1 MLRIEWNFVRT
12 FFTSFPRT
20 AFWKILEIQ
29 KFNFKKLFLCQFGL
43 EKNWLMFA
51 NVLEYNFIYS
61 SAQTRMKLYAHL
73 PYIIPKNYFLGN
85 SEKNDRK
92 NSFFSKLELR
102 KNSFMS
108 QKILYTFCSTSHV
121 KTFLASF
128 HRTVFWKK
136 PENTQIF
143 HGNILW

>member
-1 MLRIEWNFVRT
+1 
-12 FFTSFPRT
+12 
-20 AFWKILEIQ
+20 
-29 KFNFKKLFLCQFGL
+29 
-43 EKNWLMFA
+43 
-51 NVLEYNFIYS
+51 
-61 SAQTRMKLYAHL
+61 MKLYAHL

-108 QKILYTFCSTSHV
+108 QKISYTFCSTSHV

-128 HRTVFWKK
+128 HRTVFLKK
-136 PENTQIF
+136 SPKIPKFSTETPYGKFVLEKVVQIF
-143 HGNILW
+143 STFYATILMKL